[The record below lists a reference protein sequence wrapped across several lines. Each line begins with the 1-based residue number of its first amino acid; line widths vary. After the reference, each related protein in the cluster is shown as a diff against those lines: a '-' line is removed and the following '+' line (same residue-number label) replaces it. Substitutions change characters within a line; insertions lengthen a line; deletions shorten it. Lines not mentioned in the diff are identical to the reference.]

1 MAVRPLLA
9 GLACALAVS
18 AWAQQG
24 PAAGADAPAKPA
36 APAEAASA
44 PKVYIPYGN
53 LEKMSEADKAR
64 ARELGESVAKDLLE
78 AYNTRLPGP
87 VDESVQQLR
96 KRADDIADS
105 AIMSERRKVLEF
117 LGLDPDGD
125 ATLYYFVSWSMPL
138 ELLRSYAIEAMW
150 SGGTLVFKGVPPGKD
165 FGKFI
170 IEDLKQLVYGKGAA
184 ANISLD
190 PRLFDAYEVKTVPA
204 IVFTTERSTMQ
215 CQGIRPVTVKTG
227 DITASYDTCPPID
240 PSKYH
245 KVSGAVTSSY
255 ALDLFIE
262 NGMSKAVPFR
272 RALARGFAEGQAPA
286 KAQVPYAGKWDDVMA
301 PNAEAIRALEA
312 DRKKDAAARSAPAR

>member
-1 MAVRPLLA
+1 MHPRRI
-9 GLACALAVS
+9 LACAALALCAS
-18 AWAQQG
+18 AWAQPSA
-24 PAAGADAPAKPA
+24 PAAASPKAPAASDAPA
-36 APAEAASA
+36 A
-44 PKVYIPYGN
+44 PKLYIPYGN
-53 LEKMSEADKAR
+53 LEKMSEADKVR
-64 ARELGESVAKDLLE
+64 ARELGESVAKELLE
-78 AYNTRLPGP
+78 AYDTRLPGP

-105 AIMSERRKVLEF
+105 AIMSERKKVLEF
-117 LGLDPDGD
+117 LGIDPEGD

-138 ELLRSYAIEAMW
+138 EVLRSYAIEAMW

-190 PRLFDAYEVKTVPA
+190 PRLFDAYEVSSVPA
-204 IVFTTERSTMQ
+204 IVFTTERATMQ

-227 DITASYDTCPPID
+227 ETTATYDTCPPLD
-240 PSKYH
+240 PSKYY
-245 KVSGAVTSSY
+245 KVSGAVTTSY

-262 NGMSKAVPFR
+262 NGMKKAEPFR

-301 PNAEAIRALEA
+301 PNAEAIRAIEA
-312 DRKKDAAARSAPAR
+312 ERKKNEAARPTPSAPR